1 MIVSNCCRFSLPQ
14 RRGNTL
20 SWRPGSMFQV
30 PMALQPRIKLI
41 LKKGSLSG
49 DQLGIIIW
57 GQVRRVFES
66 IASLWWQVSGQLPSD
81 PQIWQKDNKRP
92 AEFLKRIMDAFC
104 CYTHLDPKETENSNT
119 VVLASINQSAPDIRR
134 KLQNL
139 ERLGK
144 KSLRDLVEV
153 AEKMFHSRE
162 TKGSEC

>member
-1 MIVSNCCRFSLPQ
+1 
-14 RRGNTL
+14 
-20 SWRPGSMFQV
+20 
-30 PMALQPRIKLI
+30 
-41 LKKGSLSG
+41 
-49 DQLGIIIW
+49 
-57 GQVRRVFES
+57 
-66 IASLWWQVSGQLPSD
+66 
-81 PQIWQKDNKRP
+81 
-92 AEFLKRIMDAFC
+92 MDAFC